1 LNTEHFQI
9 SVIHQKRIA
18 ETNHTTEK
26 RGTASLRIMKLSDKA
41 IVPTNRSRF
50 AGGNDIYGL
59 TDPLVPAKGQ
69 TRVETGIAIGVPKGT
84 YGRLAARSGRA
95 SKMGIAVG
103 GGVIDADYTGKVKA
117 ILRTHGEVEC
127 LFKAGDRIAQLII
140 ARIANAE
147 AIEVEHL
154 GATERGPLG
163 FRSRDLNPKG
173 SIMATEEGVKI
184 CFLDADTSENKFFGP
199 ADIRYHPRLMK
210 EKEML
215 SSAHINAAL
224 RRMMNDSFLDKIRVA
239 GKEDERGQER
249 GHELVRLR
257 ERGKKMRDEW
267 IEKDRL
273 LFNKNR
279 LYIAK
284 DESLPTEIGQGC
296 HDALVEGH
304 LGQETTIEIV
314 TRDLYRKG
322 LSDWI
327 RDYLLSYDECQHSK
341 SPRDAK
347 YGLLQPL
354 EVPYAA

>member
-1 LNTEHFQI
+1 MCSIDSGLWCWD
-9 SVIHQKRIA
+9 A
-18 ETNHTTEK
+18 TTQAASDDAPSQR
-26 RGTASLRIMKLSDKA
+26 RGWRGVLSFFFEVRVRKGRVTLPCKSLR
-41 IVPTNRSRF
+41 
-50 AGGNDIYGL
+50 
-59 TDPLVPAKGQ
+59 
-69 TRVETGIAIGVPKGT
+69 GVCAPNMPKGT

-95 SKMGIAVG
+95 SEMGIAVG

-117 ILRTHGEVEC
+117 ILRTHGKVEC
-127 LFKAGDRIAQLII
+127 LFKAGHRIAQLII

-147 AIEVEHL
+147 AMEVEHL

-173 SIMATEEGVKI
+173 SIMATEKGVKI
-184 CFLDADTSENKFFGP
+184 CFLHADTSENKFFGP
-199 ADIRYHPRLMK
+199 ADIRYPPRLMK

-215 SSAHINAAL
+215 SSAHVNAAL
-224 RRMMNDSFLDKIRVA
+224 RRKMNDSFLDKIRVA
-239 GKEDERGQER
+239 GKEDERWQER

-267 IEKDRL
+267 IEKDGL

-296 HDALVEGH
+296 HDSLVEGH

-327 RDYLLSYDECQHSK
+327 RDYLLSYGECQHSK

-354 EVPYAA
+354 EVPCAA